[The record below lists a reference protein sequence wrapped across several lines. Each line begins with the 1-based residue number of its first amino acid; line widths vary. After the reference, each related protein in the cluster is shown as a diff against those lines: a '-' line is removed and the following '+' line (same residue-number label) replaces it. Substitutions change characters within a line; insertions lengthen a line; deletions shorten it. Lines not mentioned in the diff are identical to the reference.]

1 MLKDLK
7 SFLELLRPYRRRVR
21 FALVIG
27 GVAGLCTGAGITLG
41 AEKLF
46 AIVLNG
52 EQDRALSEVVFI
64 AGIFPL
70 LFITIGICTFLS
82 TYHLNYA
89 GLSVIRDLRAELF
102 AHIQRLPLAFFQ
114 TKKTGDLIA
123 RLTADTQ
130 AMQYALTITGRDLA
144 IAPLTFLGAVAML
157 AYKGWEHDGVVYI
170 YFSIA
175 LLPLVI
181 FPVRKLTQKLGQKA
195 KTQQEELSSVTNDL
209 SQNLGAA
216 KEVRAFNLQDR
227 EKRRFGERLGELFHS
242 QMKVVKYTF
251 ALSPVVE
258 VISSVGLA
266 SAFVVGYYKGVSGEV
281 FIAIFAA
288 LYFSYSPIKRI
299 SYLAGEL
306 RKGSESLRRI
316 REIIAEPI
324 HIAEPE
330 DPVSPDEIHGK
341 IEFQNVSFSYGD
353 SPALKNATA
362 AIEPGTVCAL
372 VGPSGAGK
380 STFANLVA
388 RFYDADEGQLLLDG
402 HELRQFRT
410 TDLRRRIAIVS
421 QDPVLFDDTI
431 AENIR
436 LGRLDATDEE
446 VTEAAR
452 QAFAHDFI
460 ESQDDGYNTIVGERG
475 ARLSGG
481 QKQRIAIARAF
492 LRDAPVLILDE
503 ATSALDSES
512 ESMVQQAL
520 DKLVV
525 GKTVLIIAHR
535 FSTIRNAT
543 KIIVFDKG
551 AIVDEGPHA
560 ELYDR
565 CKLYRSL
572 YDQQSNGSD

>member
-7 SFLELLRPYRRRVR
+7 LFLELLRPYKRRVR
-21 FALVIG
+21 FALFIG

-46 AIVLNG
+46 GIVLNG
-52 EQDRALSEVVFI
+52 GSERDLGQVILI
-64 AGIFPL
+64 ASIFPI
-70 LFITIGICTFLS
+70 LFVTIGVSTFLS
-82 TYHLNYA
+82 TYHLNHA
-89 GLSVIRDLRAELF
+89 GLAVIRDLRAELF
-102 AHIQRLPLAFFQ
+102 SHIQRLPLAFFQ

-170 YFSIA
+170 YCSIA

-195 KTQQEELSSVTNDL
+195 KAQQEELSSVTNDL

-227 EKRRFGERLGELFHS
+227 ENRRFRERLEELFSS

-251 ALSPVVE
+251 ALSPIVE
-258 VISSVGLA
+258 IISSIGLA
-266 SAFVVGYYKGVSGEV
+266 SAFVIGYYKGVSGEV

-306 RKGSESLRRI
+306 KKGAESLKRI
-316 REIIAEPI
+316 REIIAEPNNI
-324 HIAEPE
+324 EEPE
-330 DPVSPDEIHGK
+330 KPVSPDSIRGK
-341 IEFQNVSFSYGD
+341 IEFREVSFSYGE
-353 SPALKNATA
+353 SPALVDASAT
-362 AIEPGTVCAL
+362 IETGCVCAL

-380 STFANLVA
+380 STFANLVP
-388 RFYDADEGQLLLDG
+388 RFYDANKGQALLDG
-402 HELRQFRT
+402 IAIKRFRT
-410 TDLRRRIAIVS
+410 TDLRRKIAIVS

-446 VTEAAR
+446 VREAAQ
-452 QAFAHDFI
+452 QAFADDFI
-460 ESQDDGYNTIVGERG
+460 KEQSEGYNTIVGERG

-492 LRDAPVLILDE
+492 LRNAPILILDE

-512 ESMVQQAL
+512 ERKVQDAL
-520 DKLVV
+520 NKLVI

-535 FSTIRNAT
+535 FSTIKNASKILVFEQG
-543 KIIVFDKG
+543 KIIDQG
-551 AIVDEGPHA
+551 SHS
-560 ELYDR
+560 ELYER

-572 YDQQSNGSD
+572 YDQQVN

>member
-7 SFLELLRPYRRRVR
+7 LFLALLRPYKKRVR
-21 FALVIG
+21 FALLVG
-27 GVAGLCTGAGITLG
+27 GIAGLCTGAGITLG

-46 AIVLNG
+46 SIVLNG
-52 EQDRALSEVVFI
+52 EQSMELKRLILVAS
-64 AGIFPL
+64 IFPL
-70 LFITIGICTFLS
+70 LFLTIGVSTFLS

-89 GLSVIRDLRAELF
+89 GLGVIRDLRAELF
-102 AHIQRLPLAFFQ
+102 SHIQRLPLAFFQ

-144 IAPLTFLGAVAML
+144 IAPLTFLGAVSML
-157 AYKGWEHDGVVYI
+157 AYKGWQHDGVVYI
-170 YFSIA
+170 YCSIA

-209 SQNLGAA
+209 SQNLGAV

-227 EKRRFGERLGELFHS
+227 ETRRFSKGLSELFHS

-251 ALSPVVE
+251 SLSPVVE
-258 VISSVGLA
+258 IISSVGLA
-266 SAFVVGYYKGVSGEV
+266 SAFVVGYYKGVTGEV

-306 RKGSESLRRI
+306 KKGAESLRRI
-316 REIIAEPI
+316 REVINE
-324 HIAEPE
+324 
-330 DPVSPDEIHGK
+330 PVSIEEPSSPVTINSIQGR
-341 IEFQNVSFSYGD
+341 IEFHKVSFSYGD
-353 SPALKNATA
+353 SPALKNASA
-362 AIEPGTVCAL
+362 VIEPGCVCAL

-380 STFANLVA
+380 STFANLVP
-388 RFYDADEGQLLLDG
+388 RFYDVLKGSISIDG
-402 HELRQFRT
+402 IDIREFNTNDLRQ
-410 TDLRRRIAIVS
+410 RIAIVS
-421 QDPVLFDDTI
+421 QEPVLFDDTI

-436 LGRLDATDEE
+436 LGRQDATDEE
-446 VTEAAR
+446 VFEAAQ
-452 QAFAHDFI
+452 QAFADDFI
-460 ESQDDGYNTIVGERG
+460 KEQPNGYHTIVGERG
-475 ARLSGG
+475 TRLSGG

-492 LRDAPVLILDE
+492 LRNAPILILDE

-512 ESMVQQAL
+512 ERMIQKAL

-535 FSTIRNAT
+535 FSTIKNAT
-543 KIIVFDKG
+543 QILVFESGNII
-551 AIVDEGPHA
+551 DEGSHA
-560 ELYDR
+560 DLYAS
-565 CKLYRSL
+565 CPLYKSL
-572 YDQQSNGSD
+572 YDQQVR

>member
-7 SFLELLRPYRRRVR
+7 LFLELLRPYKRRVR
-21 FALVIG
+21 FALFIG

-46 AIVLNG
+46 GIVLNG
-52 EQDRALSEVVFI
+52 GSERDLGQVILI
-64 AGIFPL
+64 ASIFPI
-70 LFITIGICTFLS
+70 LFVTIGVSTFLS
-82 TYHLNYA
+82 TYHLNHA
-89 GLSVIRDLRAELF
+89 GLAVIRDLRAELF
-102 AHIQRLPLAFFQ
+102 SHIQRLPLAFFQ

-170 YFSIA
+170 YCSIA

-195 KTQQEELSSVTNDL
+195 KAQQEELSSVTNDL

-227 EKRRFGERLGELFHS
+227 ENRRFGERLEELFSS

-251 ALSPVVE
+251 ALSPIVE
-258 VISSVGLA
+258 IISSIGLA
-266 SAFVVGYYKGVSGEV
+266 SAFVIGYYKGVSGEV

-306 RKGSESLRRI
+306 KKGAESLKRI
-316 REIIAEPI
+316 REIIAEPNNI
-324 HIAEPE
+324 EEPE
-330 DPVSPDEIHGK
+330 KPVSPDSIRGK
-341 IEFQNVSFSYGD
+341 IEFREVSFSYGE
-353 SPALKNATA
+353 SPALVDASAT
-362 AIEPGTVCAL
+362 IETGCVCAL

-380 STFANLVA
+380 STFANLVP
-388 RFYDADEGQLLLDG
+388 RFYDANKGQTLLDG
-402 HELRQFRT
+402 IAIKRFRT
-410 TDLRRRIAIVS
+410 TDLRRKIAIVS

-446 VTEAAR
+446 VREAAQ
-452 QAFAHDFI
+452 QAFADDFI
-460 ESQDDGYNTIVGERG
+460 KEQSEGYDTIVGERG

-492 LRDAPVLILDE
+492 LRNAPILILDE

-512 ESMVQQAL
+512 ERKVQDAL
-520 DKLVV
+520 NKLVI

-535 FSTIRNAT
+535 FSTIKNASKILVFEQG
-543 KIIVFDKG
+543 KIIDQG
-551 AIVDEGPHA
+551 SHA
-560 ELYDR
+560 ELYER

-572 YDQQSNGSD
+572 YDQQVS

>member
-7 SFLELLRPYRRRVR
+7 LFLALLRPYKKRVR
-21 FALVIG
+21 FALLVG

-46 AIVLNG
+46 SIVLNG
-52 EQDRALSEVVFI
+52 EQSMELKRLILVAS
-64 AGIFPL
+64 IFPL
-70 LFITIGICTFLS
+70 LFLTIGVSTFLS

-89 GLSVIRDLRAELF
+89 GLGVIRDLRAELF
-102 AHIQRLPLAFFQ
+102 SHIQRLPLAFFQ

-144 IAPLTFLGAVAML
+144 IAPLTFLGAVSML
-157 AYKGWEHDGVVYI
+157 AYKGWQHDGVVYI
-170 YFSIA
+170 YCSIA

-209 SQNLGAA
+209 SQNLGAV

-227 EKRRFGERLGELFHS
+227 ETRRFSTGLSELFHS

-251 ALSPVVE
+251 SLSPLVE
-258 VISSVGLA
+258 IISSVGLA
-266 SAFVVGYYKGVSGEV
+266 SAFVVGYYKGVNGEV

-306 RKGSESLRRI
+306 KKGAESLRRI
-316 REIIAEPI
+316 REVINE
-324 HIAEPE
+324 
-330 DPVSPDEIHGK
+330 PVSIEEPSSPVTINSIQGR
-341 IEFQNVSFSYGD
+341 IEFHKVSFSYGD
-353 SPALKNATA
+353 SPALRNASA
-362 AIEPGTVCAL
+362 VIEPGCVCAL

-380 STFANLVA
+380 STFANLVP
-388 RFYDADEGQLLLDG
+388 RFYDVLKGSISIDG
-402 HELRQFRT
+402 IDIREFNTNDLRQ
-410 TDLRRRIAIVS
+410 RIAIVS
-421 QDPVLFDDTI
+421 QEPVLFDDTI

-436 LGRLDATDEE
+436 LGRQDATDEE
-446 VTEAAR
+446 VFEAAQ
-452 QAFAHDFI
+452 QAFADDFI
-460 ESQDDGYNTIVGERG
+460 KEQPNGYQTIVGERG
-475 ARLSGG
+475 TRLSGG

-492 LRDAPVLILDE
+492 LRNAPILILDE

-512 ESMVQQAL
+512 ERMIQKAL

-535 FSTIRNAT
+535 FSTIKNAT
-543 KIIVFDKG
+543 QILVFESGNII
-551 AIVDEGPHA
+551 DEGSHA
-560 ELYDR
+560 DLYAS
-565 CKLYRSL
+565 CPLYKGL
-572 YDQQSNGSD
+572 YDQQVR

>member
-7 SFLELLRPYRRRVR
+7 LFLALLRPYKKRVR
-21 FALVIG
+21 FALLVG
-27 GVAGLCTGAGITLG
+27 GIAGLCTGAGITLG

-46 AIVLNG
+46 SIVLNG
-52 EQDRALSEVVFI
+52 EQSMELKRLILVAS
-64 AGIFPL
+64 IFPL
-70 LFITIGICTFLS
+70 LFLTIGVSTFLS

-89 GLSVIRDLRAELF
+89 GLGVIRDLRAELF
-102 AHIQRLPLAFFQ
+102 THIQRLPLAFFQ

-144 IAPLTFLGAVAML
+144 IAPLTFLGAVSML
-157 AYKGWEHDGVVYI
+157 AYKGWQHDGVVYI
-170 YFSIA
+170 YCSIA

-209 SQNLGAA
+209 SQNLGAV

-227 EKRRFGERLGELFHS
+227 ETRRFSKGLSELFHS

-251 ALSPVVE
+251 SLSPVVE
-258 VISSVGLA
+258 IISSVGLA
-266 SAFVVGYYKGVSGEV
+266 SAFVVGYYKGVTGEV

-306 RKGSESLRRI
+306 KKGAESLRRI
-316 REIIAEPI
+316 REVINE
-324 HIAEPE
+324 
-330 DPVSPDEIHGK
+330 PVSIEEPSSPVTINSIQGR
-341 IEFQNVSFSYGD
+341 IEFHKVSFSYGD
-353 SPALKNATA
+353 SPALKNASA
-362 AIEPGTVCAL
+362 VIEPGCVCAL

-380 STFANLVA
+380 STFANLVP
-388 RFYDADEGQLLLDG
+388 RFYDVLKGSISIDG
-402 HELRQFRT
+402 IDIREFNT
-410 TDLRRRIAIVS
+410 NDLRRRIAIVS
-421 QDPVLFDDTI
+421 QEPVLFDDTI

-436 LGRLDATDEE
+436 LGRQDATDEE
-446 VTEAAR
+446 VFEAAQ
-452 QAFAHDFI
+452 QAFADDFI
-460 ESQDDGYNTIVGERG
+460 KEQPNGYHTIVGERG
-475 ARLSGG
+475 TRLSGG

-492 LRDAPVLILDE
+492 LRNAPILILDE

-512 ESMVQQAL
+512 ERMIQKAL

-535 FSTIRNAT
+535 FSTIKNAT
-543 KIIVFDKG
+543 QILVFESGNII
-551 AIVDEGPHA
+551 DEGSHA
-560 ELYDR
+560 DLYAS
-565 CKLYRSL
+565 CPLYKSL
-572 YDQQSNGSD
+572 YDQQVR

>member
-7 SFLELLRPYRRRVR
+7 LFLALLRPYKKRVR
-21 FALVIG
+21 FALLVG
-27 GVAGLCTGAGITLG
+27 GIAGLCTGAGITLG

-46 AIVLNG
+46 SIVLNG
-52 EQDRALSEVVFI
+52 EQSMELKRLILVAS
-64 AGIFPL
+64 IFPL
-70 LFITIGICTFLS
+70 LFLTIGVSTFLS

-89 GLSVIRDLRAELF
+89 GLGVIRDLRAELF
-102 AHIQRLPLAFFQ
+102 THIQRLPLAFFQ

-144 IAPLTFLGAVAML
+144 IAPLTFLGAVSML
-157 AYKGWEHDGVVYI
+157 AYKGWQHDGVVYI
-170 YFSIA
+170 YCSIA

-209 SQNLGAA
+209 SQNLGAV

-227 EKRRFGERLGELFHS
+227 ETRRFSKGLSELFHS

-251 ALSPVVE
+251 SLSPVVE
-258 VISSVGLA
+258 IISSVGLA
-266 SAFVVGYYKGVSGEV
+266 SAFVVGYYKGVTGEV

-306 RKGSESLRRI
+306 KKGAESLRRI
-316 REIIAEPI
+316 REVINE
-324 HIAEPE
+324 
-330 DPVSPDEIHGK
+330 PVSIEEPSSPVTINSIQGR
-341 IEFQNVSFSYGD
+341 IEFHKVSFSYGD
-353 SPALKNATA
+353 SPALKNASA
-362 AIEPGTVCAL
+362 VIEPGCVCAL

-380 STFANLVA
+380 STFANLVP
-388 RFYDADEGQLLLDG
+388 RFYDVLKGSISIDG
-402 HELRQFRT
+402 IDIREFNTNDLRQ
-410 TDLRRRIAIVS
+410 RIAIVS
-421 QDPVLFDDTI
+421 QEPVLFDDTI

-436 LGRLDATDEE
+436 LGRQDATDEE
-446 VTEAAR
+446 VFDAAQ
-452 QAFAHDFI
+452 QAFADDFI
-460 ESQDDGYNTIVGERG
+460 KEQPNGYHTIVGERG
-475 ARLSGG
+475 TRLSGG

-492 LRDAPVLILDE
+492 LRNAPILILDE

-512 ESMVQQAL
+512 ERMIQKAL

-535 FSTIRNAT
+535 FSTIKNAT
-543 KIIVFDKG
+543 QILVFESGNII
-551 AIVDEGPHA
+551 DEGSHA
-560 ELYDR
+560 DLYAS
-565 CKLYRSL
+565 CPLYKSL
-572 YDQQSNGSD
+572 YDQQVR

>member
-7 SFLELLRPYRRRVR
+7 LFLALLEPYKMRVR
-21 FALVIG
+21 FALLVG

-46 AIVLNG
+46 SIVLNG
-52 EQDRALSEVVFI
+52 EQSMELKRLILVAS
-64 AGIFPL
+64 IFPL
-70 LFITIGICTFLS
+70 LFLTIGVSTFLS
-82 TYHLNYA
+82 TFHLNYA
-89 GLSVIRDLRAELF
+89 GLGVIRDLRAELF
-102 AHIQRLPLAFFQ
+102 SHIQRLPLAFFQ

-123 RLTADTQ
+123 RLTVDTQ

-144 IAPLTFLGAVAML
+144 IAPLTFLGAISML
-157 AYKGWEHDGVVYI
+157 AYKGWQHDGVVYI
-170 YFSIA
+170 YCSIA

-209 SQNLGAA
+209 SQNLGAV

-227 EKRRFGERLGELFHS
+227 ETRRFSTGLSELFHS

-251 ALSPVVE
+251 SLSPLVE
-258 VISSVGLA
+258 IISSVGLA
-266 SAFVVGYYKGVSGEV
+266 SAFVVGYYKGVTGEV

-306 RKGSESLRRI
+306 KKGAESLRRI
-316 REIIAEPI
+316 REVIN
-324 HIAEPE
+324 
-330 DPVSPDEIHGK
+330 DPVSIEEPSSPVTINSIQGR
-341 IEFQNVSFSYGD
+341 IEFHKVSFSYGD
-353 SPALKNATA
+353 SPALRNASA
-362 AIEPGTVCAL
+362 VIEPGCVCAL

-380 STFANLVA
+380 STFANLVP
-388 RFYDADEGQLLLDG
+388 RFYDVLKGSISIDG
-402 HELRQFRT
+402 IDIREFNTNDLRQC
-410 TDLRRRIAIVS
+410 IAIVS
-421 QDPVLFDDTI
+421 QEPVLFNDTI

-436 LGRLDATDEE
+436 LGRQDATDEE
-446 VTEAAR
+446 VFEAAQ
-452 QAFAHDFI
+452 QAFADDFI
-460 ESQDDGYNTIVGERG
+460 KEQPNGYQTIVGERG
-475 ARLSGG
+475 TRLSGG

-492 LRDAPVLILDE
+492 LRNAPILILDE

-512 ESMVQQAL
+512 ERMIQKAL

-535 FSTIRNAT
+535 FSTIKNAT
-543 KIIVFDKG
+543 QILVFESGNII
-551 AIVDEGPHA
+551 DEGSHA
-560 ELYDR
+560 DLYAS
-565 CKLYRSL
+565 CPLYKGL
-572 YDQQSNGSD
+572 YDQQVR

>member
-7 SFLELLRPYRRRVR
+7 LFLALLRPYKKRVR
-21 FALVIG
+21 FALLVG
-27 GVAGLCTGAGITLG
+27 GIAGLCTGAGITLG

-46 AIVLNG
+46 SIVLNG
-52 EQDRALSEVVFI
+52 EQSMELKRLILVAS
-64 AGIFPL
+64 IFPL
-70 LFITIGICTFLS
+70 LFLTIGVSTFLS

-89 GLSVIRDLRAELF
+89 GLGVIRDLRAELF
-102 AHIQRLPLAFFQ
+102 SHIQRLPLAFFQ

-144 IAPLTFLGAVAML
+144 IAPLTFLGAVSML
-157 AYKGWEHDGVVYI
+157 AYKGWQHDGVVYI
-170 YFSIA
+170 YCSIA

-209 SQNLGAA
+209 SQNLGAV

-227 EKRRFGERLGELFHS
+227 ETRRFSKGLSELFHS

-251 ALSPVVE
+251 SLSPVVE
-258 VISSVGLA
+258 IISSVGLA
-266 SAFVVGYYKGVSGEV
+266 SAFVVGYYKGVTGEV

-306 RKGSESLRRI
+306 KKGAESLRRI
-316 REIIAEPI
+316 REVINE
-324 HIAEPE
+324 
-330 DPVSPDEIHGK
+330 PVSIEEPSSPVTINSIQGR
-341 IEFQNVSFSYGD
+341 IEFHKVSFSYGD
-353 SPALKNATA
+353 SPALKNASA
-362 AIEPGTVCAL
+362 VIEPGCVCAL

-380 STFANLVA
+380 STFANLVP
-388 RFYDADEGQLLLDG
+388 RFYDVLKGSISIDG
-402 HELRQFRT
+402 IDVREFNTNDLRQ
-410 TDLRRRIAIVS
+410 RIAIVS
-421 QDPVLFDDTI
+421 QEPVLFDDTI

-436 LGRLDATDEE
+436 LGRQDATDEE
-446 VTEAAR
+446 VFEAAQ
-452 QAFAHDFI
+452 QAFADDFI
-460 ESQDDGYNTIVGERG
+460 KEQPNGYHTIVGERG
-475 ARLSGG
+475 TRLSGG

-492 LRDAPVLILDE
+492 LRNAPILILDE

-512 ESMVQQAL
+512 ERMIQKAL

-535 FSTIRNAT
+535 FSTIKNAT
-543 KIIVFDKG
+543 QILVFESGNII
-551 AIVDEGPHA
+551 DEGSHA
-560 ELYDR
+560 DLYAS
-565 CKLYRSL
+565 CPLYKSL
-572 YDQQSNGSD
+572 YDQQVR

>member
-7 SFLELLRPYRRRVR
+7 LFLALLRPYKKRVR
-21 FALVIG
+21 FALLVG

-46 AIVLNG
+46 SIVLNG
-52 EQDRALSEVVFI
+52 EQSMELKRLILVAS
-64 AGIFPL
+64 IFPL
-70 LFITIGICTFLS
+70 LFLTIGVSTFLS

-89 GLSVIRDLRAELF
+89 GLGVIRDLRAELF
-102 AHIQRLPLAFFQ
+102 SHIQRLPLAFFQ

-144 IAPLTFLGAVAML
+144 IAPLTFLGAVSML
-157 AYKGWEHDGVVYI
+157 AYKGWQHDGVVYI
-170 YFSIA
+170 YCSIA

-209 SQNLGAA
+209 SQNLGAV

-227 EKRRFGERLGELFHS
+227 ETRRFSKGLSELFHS

-251 ALSPVVE
+251 SLSPLVE
-258 VISSVGLA
+258 IISSVGLA
-266 SAFVVGYYKGVSGEV
+266 SAFVVGYYKGVTGEV

-306 RKGSESLRRI
+306 KKGAESLRRI
-316 REIIAEPI
+316 REVINE
-324 HIAEPE
+324 
-330 DPVSPDEIHGK
+330 PVSIEEPSSPVTINSIQGR
-341 IEFQNVSFSYGD
+341 IEFHKVSFSYGD
-353 SPALKNATA
+353 SPALRNASA
-362 AIEPGTVCAL
+362 VIEPGCVCAL

-380 STFANLVA
+380 STFANLVP
-388 RFYDADEGQLLLDG
+388 RFYDVLKGSISIDG
-402 HELRQFRT
+402 IDIREFNTNDLRQ
-410 TDLRRRIAIVS
+410 RIAIVS
-421 QDPVLFDDTI
+421 QEPVLFNDTI

-436 LGRLDATDEE
+436 LGRQDATDEE
-446 VTEAAR
+446 VFEAAQ
-452 QAFAHDFI
+452 QAFADDFI
-460 ESQDDGYNTIVGERG
+460 KEQPNGYQTIVGERG
-475 ARLSGG
+475 TRLSGG

-492 LRDAPVLILDE
+492 LRNAPILILDE

-512 ESMVQQAL
+512 ERMIQKAL

-535 FSTIRNAT
+535 FSTIKNAT
-543 KIIVFDKG
+543 QILVFESGNII
-551 AIVDEGPHA
+551 DEGSHA
-560 ELYDR
+560 DLYAS
-565 CKLYRSL
+565 CPLYKGL
-572 YDQQSNGSD
+572 YDQQVR

>member
-7 SFLELLRPYRRRVR
+7 LFLALLRPYKKRVR
-21 FALVIG
+21 FALLVG
-27 GVAGLCTGAGITLG
+27 GIAGLCTGAGITLG

-46 AIVLNG
+46 SIVLNG
-52 EQDRALSEVVFI
+52 EQSMELKRLILVAS
-64 AGIFPL
+64 IFPL
-70 LFITIGICTFLS
+70 LFLTIGVSTFLS

-89 GLSVIRDLRAELF
+89 GLGVIRDLRAELF
-102 AHIQRLPLAFFQ
+102 THIQRLPLAFFQ

-144 IAPLTFLGAVAML
+144 IAPLTFLGAVSML
-157 AYKGWEHDGVVYI
+157 AYKGWQHDGVVYI
-170 YFSIA
+170 YCSIA

-209 SQNLGAA
+209 SQNLGAV

-227 EKRRFGERLGELFHS
+227 ETRRFSKGLSELFHS

-251 ALSPVVE
+251 SLSPVVE
-258 VISSVGLA
+258 IISSVGLA
-266 SAFVVGYYKGVSGEV
+266 SAFVVGYYKGVTGEV

-306 RKGSESLRRI
+306 KKGAESLRRI
-316 REIIAEPI
+316 REVINE
-324 HIAEPE
+324 
-330 DPVSPDEIHGK
+330 PVSIEEPSSPVTINSIQGR
-341 IEFQNVSFSYGD
+341 IEFHKVSFSYGD
-353 SPALKNATA
+353 SPALKNASA
-362 AIEPGTVCAL
+362 VIEPGCVCAL

-380 STFANLVA
+380 STFANLVP
-388 RFYDADEGQLLLDG
+388 RFYDVLKGSISIDG
-402 HELRQFRT
+402 IDIREFNT
-410 TDLRRRIAIVS
+410 NDLRRRIAIVS
-421 QDPVLFDDTI
+421 QEPVLFDDTI

-436 LGRLDATDEE
+436 LGRQDATDEE
-446 VTEAAR
+446 VFDAAQ
-452 QAFAHDFI
+452 QAFADDFI
-460 ESQDDGYNTIVGERG
+460 KEQPNGYHTIVGERG
-475 ARLSGG
+475 TRLSGG

-492 LRDAPVLILDE
+492 LRNAPILILDE

-512 ESMVQQAL
+512 ERMIQKAL

-535 FSTIRNAT
+535 FSTIKNAT
-543 KIIVFDKG
+543 QILVFESGNII
-551 AIVDEGPHA
+551 DEGSHA
-560 ELYDR
+560 DLYAS
-565 CKLYRSL
+565 CPLYKSL
-572 YDQQSNGSD
+572 YDQQVR

>member
-7 SFLELLRPYRRRVR
+7 LFLALLRPYKKRVR
-21 FALVIG
+21 FALLVG
-27 GVAGLCTGAGITLG
+27 GIAGLCTGAGITIG

-46 AIVLNG
+46 SIVLNG
-52 EQDRALSEVVFI
+52 EQTMELKHLILVAS
-64 AGIFPL
+64 IFPL
-70 LFITIGICTFLS
+70 LFITIGVCTFLS

-89 GLSVIRDLRAELF
+89 GLGVIRDLRADLF
-102 AHIQRLPLAFFQ
+102 SHIQRLPLAFFQ

-130 AMQYALTITGRDLA
+130 AMQYSLTITGRDLA
-144 IAPLTFLGAVAML
+144 IAPLTFLGAVSML
-157 AYKGWEHDGVVYI
+157 AYKGWQHDGVVYI
-170 YFSIA
+170 YCSIA

-209 SQNLGAA
+209 SQNLGAV

-227 EKRRFGERLGELFHS
+227 ETRRFSKRLSELFHS

-251 ALSPVVE
+251 SLSPVVE
-258 VISSVGLA
+258 IISSVGLA
-266 SAFVVGYYKGVSGEV
+266 SAFVVGYYKGVTGEV

-306 RKGSESLRRI
+306 KKGAESLRRI
-316 REIIAEPI
+316 REVINEPLVI
-324 HIAEPE
+324 EEP
-330 DPVSPDEIHGK
+330 DSPVTKASIQGR
-341 IEFQNVSFSYGD
+341 IEFKNVSFSYGD
-353 SPALKNATA
+353 SLALRNASA
-362 AIEPGTVCAL
+362 VIEPGCVCAL

-380 STFANLVA
+380 STFANLVP
-388 RFYDADEGQLLLDG
+388 RFYDVVEGSISIDEYDIR
-402 HELRQFRT
+402 EFKTKDLRQH
-410 TDLRRRIAIVS
+410 IAIVS
-421 QDPVLFDDTI
+421 QEPVLFDDSI

-436 LGRLDATDEE
+436 LGRQDAKDEE
-446 VTEAAR
+446 VFEAAR
-452 QAFAHDFI
+452 QAFADEFVK
-460 ESQDDGYNTIVGERG
+460 EQPDGYDTIVGERG
-475 ARLSGG
+475 TRLSGG

-492 LRDAPVLILDE
+492 LRNAPILILDE

-512 ESMVQQAL
+512 ERMIQQAL

-535 FSTIRNAT
+535 FSTIKDAT
-543 KIIVFDKG
+543 KILVFDNG
-551 AIVDEGPHA
+551 NIIDDGSHT
-560 ELYDR
+560 ELYGN
-565 CKLYRSL
+565 CPLYKSL
-572 YDQQSNGSD
+572 YDQQSNH